1 MSWTNYQP
9 TTGQWQG
16 QQGTEEL
23 EQQQQWMQQQQQ
35 VNWMP
40 PAWANVG
47 VNPQTQWPAEDF
59 FPRFT
64 PYVAEVAPL
73 TPYVL
78 TPLGSRAAAPGI
90 DNQTR
95 APLQPVPSP
104 VPEVPPLPGQVP
116 EGFCLGPVSYAQ
128 GEEGCCDDHDDHE
141 QEEEGE
147 EGQAWGDEE
156 ENYVMAV
163 YCKEC
168 ETWLNSQQQW
178 GDHEIGKRHV
188 KNVRKARRGNATGS
202 SEAAQSKVAKT
213 VEDEGPEK
221 KTEAWLWL
229 ESGKDEKHAKRE
241 AEAAEKK
248 LDGDGDGEQ
257 DGQGDAEAGE
267 QKKISRSARRRRYKK
282 EKEAR
287 EAAEAGQVNPEASSD
302 STILIASDDRC

>member
-35 VNWMP
+35 VNWMA

-47 VNPQTQWPAEDF
+47 VNPQTQWPAEGF

-78 TPLGSRAAAPGI
+78 TPLGSRAAALGI

-128 GEEGCCDDHDDHE
+128 GDEGCCDDHDRVVC
-141 QEEEGE
+141 G
-147 EGQAWGDEE
+147 GG
-156 ENYVMAV
+156 
-163 YCKEC
+163 
-168 ETWLNSQQQW
+168 
-178 GDHEIGKRHV
+178 G
-188 KNVRKARRGNATGS
+188 ARGY
-202 SEAAQSKVAKT
+202 
-213 VEDEGPEK
+213 GP
-221 KTEAWLWL
+221 
-229 ESGKDEKHAKRE
+229 G
-241 AEAAEKK
+241 
-248 LDGDGDGEQ
+248 
-257 DGQGDAEAGE
+257 AGE
-267 QKKISRSARRRRYKK
+267 QRGERECDCSAQTFDIS
-282 EKEAR
+282 
-287 EAAEAGQVNPEASSD
+287 
-302 STILIASDDRC
+302 

>member
-1 MSWTNYQP
+1 MTWTKYQAIAAP
-9 TTGQWQG
+9 WQG
-16 QQGTEEL
+16 QGLWME
-23 EQQQQWMQQQQQ
+23 EQQQLNNDYWT
-35 VNWMP
+35 
-40 PAWANVG
+40 AGGA
-47 VNPQTQWPAEDF
+47 
-59 FPRFT
+59 
-64 PYVAEVAPL
+64 
-73 TPYVL
+73 
-78 TPLGSRAAAPGI
+78 
-90 DNQTR
+90 
-95 APLQPVPSP
+95 VPSP
-104 VPEVPPLPGQVP
+104 VPEVPPLPGQFP
-116 EGFCLGPVSYAQ
+116 EGFCLGPFIYAQ
-128 GEEGCCDDHDDHE
+128 GEEGCCDDDDDDDE

-168 ETWLNSQQQW
+168 ETWLNSLQQW

-248 LDGDGDGEQ
+248 LDVE
-257 DGQGDAEAGE
+257 GDAEAGE

-302 STILIASDDRC
+302 STILIASEDSC